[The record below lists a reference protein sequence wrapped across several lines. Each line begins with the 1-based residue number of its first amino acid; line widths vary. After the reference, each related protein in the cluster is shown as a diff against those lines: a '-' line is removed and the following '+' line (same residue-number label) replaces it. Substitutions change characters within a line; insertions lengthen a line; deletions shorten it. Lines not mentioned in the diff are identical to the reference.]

1 AGVHK
6 LPVITMVENN
16 KYAISVPIE
25 KQLATEKVS
34 DRAVAYGMP
43 GYTVDG
49 NDPLAVYEVVKAA
62 RERAD
67 NGEGPSLIETMTYRF
82 TAHSSDDDD
91 RKYIKHDG
99 VDKAKKNDS
108 IITISSYLFEAGV
121 LTDAREKEIHDDIDW
136 VLNEATEYA
145 ENAPYAKPEDTLRF
159 VYDEA

>member
-1 AGVHK
+1 IALAAKMEKRPFVSFVTLGEGSSNQGDFHEGLNFAGVHK

-62 RERAD
+62 RERAI
-67 NGEGPSLIETMTYRF
+67 NGEGPSLIKTMTYLF
-82 TAHSSDDDD
+82 QANPSD
-91 RKYIKHDG
+91 KYNKKDEIYY
-99 VDKAKKNDS
+99 DK
-108 IITISSYLFEAGV
+108 
-121 LTDAREKEIHDDIDW
+121 
-136 VLNEATEYA
+136 
-145 ENAPYAKPEDTLRF
+145 
-159 VYDEA
+159 